1 LAEPKASP
9 GAKHHDYRENT
20 WIDQMWAFEL
30 VGSNCLLFVVR
41 IKMTESAFISMK
53 PQRKYA
59 DNPSKMAA
67 CKTCGSLFIPRS
79 QRVL

>member
-1 LAEPKASP
+1 
-9 GAKHHDYRENT
+9 
-20 WIDQMWAFEL
+20 
-30 VGSNCLLFVVR
+30 
-41 IKMTESAFISMK
+41 MK